1 MQSLLP
7 SRELRT
13 PTPSTLECPRC
24 WRAVAVYVPDDQHL
38 CRITPEGRMGVPFS
52 DDPRADVAI
61 RCETCRV
68 TYRTSGRA
76 VARALR
82 KGVVPR

>member
-1 MQSLLP
+1 M
-7 SRELRT
+7 
-13 PTPSTLECPRC
+13 
-24 WRAVAVYVPDDQHL
+24 YVPADRYL
-38 CRITPEGRMGVPFS
+38 CRITAEGRLGVPFS

-61 RCETCRV
+61 RCDACRV

-82 KGVVPR
+82 KGTVHR

>member
-1 MQSLLP
+1 MRSLRL
-7 SRELRT
+7 SHELRT
-13 PTPSTLECPRC
+13 PTPSALECPRC
-24 WRAVAVYVPDDQHL
+24 WRAVAVYVPGDEHL

-61 RCETCRV
+61 RCEACRV

-82 KGVVPR
+82 KGVVHR